1 MSVIFNRIKHSYY
14 RMKIEIKI
22 VYLILFSMVF
32 CYSCETNPPNEPEI
46 IQVFGKVFVTSDVD
60 SAEIYLDDM
69 FTGQFTPD
77 TVSTLIG
84 EHKITLSK
92 EGLPTKSLIVG
103 VTSISVQTINIRLIE
118 TGVKKIVLLEDFA
131 NVSCDPCVTSNSIIK
146 KLRTKYSDNLVV
158 VKYSTNFPSPY
169 DPFYLGS
176 KTINDT
182 RMAYYNIL
190 FAPTII
196 IDGIHR
202 PVPTDSTAIIN
213 DIEKRLSSD
222 AQFNIESSE
231 NISGN
236 QFIVN
241 VSATLLDE
249 ELNIS
254 DYRIFVTI
262 VEKEILFDN
271 PPGSN
276 GEIVFFDVM
285 RTVLPDKDGGIL
297 VYNEEPNNMQFQTDI
312 SNEWNIS
319 NLLSVV
325 FIQNI
330 ETKEIL
336 QSTFFEH

>member
-1 MSVIFNRIKHSYY
+1 
-14 RMKIEIKI
+14 MKIEIKI
-22 VYLILFSMVF
+22 VYLILFSMIF

-60 SAEIYLDDM
+60 RAEIYLDDI
-69 FTGQFTPD
+69 FTGKYTPD
-77 TVSTLIG
+77 TVSTIID

-92 EGLPTKSLIVG
+92 EGFTSKSIVID
-103 VTSISVQTINIRLIE
+103 VTHLTVQNVNINLKE

-131 NVSCDPCVTSNSIIK
+131 NVSCDPCVTSNAIIK

-158 VKYSTNFPSPY
+158 VKFSTNFPSPY

-176 KTINDT
+176 KPINDA
-182 RMAYYNIL
+182 RMGYYNIL

-222 AQFNIESSE
+222 AQFNIESS
-231 NISGN
+231 NSISGN
-236 QFIVN
+236 QFIVD
-241 VSATLLDE
+241 VSATLLE
-249 ELNIS
+249 KELNIS
-254 DYRIFVTI
+254 DYRIYAAI
-262 VEKEILFDN
+262 VEEDISFDN

-276 GEIVFFDVM
+276 GETDFFDVM

-297 VYNEEPNNMQFQTDI
+297 IYNEEPNNMQFQTDI